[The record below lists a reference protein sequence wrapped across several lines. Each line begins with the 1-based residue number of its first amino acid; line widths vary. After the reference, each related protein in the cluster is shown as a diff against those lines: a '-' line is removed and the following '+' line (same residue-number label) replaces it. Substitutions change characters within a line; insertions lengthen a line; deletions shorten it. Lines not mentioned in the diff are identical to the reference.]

1 MPRHFPI
8 LRIVV
13 PAAAVATGVSL
24 VSGVVAAVVLM
35 IIGIAGGQVVG
46 GLINGIAAAAAGILA
61 AFIAAAIGEA
71 AELLLDLHDRLRVP
85 EHLDQHLVGEGRP
98 RDVDQ
103 RIRPVDGGQHGREGA
118 P

>member
-24 VSGVVAAVVLM
+24 VSGVVAAVVLVIM
-35 IIGIAGGQVVG
+35 GIAGGRVVG
-46 GLINGIAAAAAGILA
+46 GLINGIAAAAGGIVA

-71 AELLLDLHDRLRVP
+71 AEVLLDLHDRLRVP
-85 EHLDQHLVGEGRP
+85 EHLDQFLVGEGQP
-98 RDVDQ
+98 GHVDRQ
-103 RIRPVDGGQHGREGA
+103 VRSVDSDQDAREGA